1 VKINAVI
8 LVVTVSA
15 LSYWTGG
22 GKHVVHAATGS
33 ARIVITSLPL
43 RGYSADVSINGSRI
57 ASVGPDTPYRGEIAP
72 GKTVVAVEAGTV
84 EFVAEHDHEYVLEIT
99 MIPPGTAATLF
110 LGLLAPGSGY
120 SIALKRTIKPASAE
134 RRETPGIG
142 QGTGPIAPKGGESPN
157 AIASVTTLDHQTAQ
171 QTVMAD
177 PSIAA
182 AWREL
187 ASLFQVAGE
196 NDKAIRAYENADRF
210 EPGNATTLEALG
222 ALYAKAGQR
231 DKVRQV
237 WEKLRKIDKARAEQF
252 YSTFMLP

>member
-1 VKINAVI
+1 MENRSFTLRPV
-8 LVVTVSA
+8 
-15 LSYWTGG
+15 
-22 GKHVVHAATGS
+22 

-72 GKTVVAVEAGTV
+72 GKTVVTVEGGVV
-84 EFVAEHDHEYVLEIT
+84 EFVAKRDHEYVLEIT

-120 SIALKRTIKPASAE
+120 SIALKRTIEPASAE
-134 RRETPGIG
+134 GHEAPGIT
-142 QGTGPIAPKGGESPN
+142 QGTGPIARKGDESPN
-157 AIASVTTLDHQTAQ
+157 AIASVTTPDHHTAQ

-177 PSIAA
+177 PSVAA

-187 ASLFQVAGE
+187 ATRFQVAGE

-210 EPGNATTLEALG
+210 EPGNAATLEALG
-222 ALYAKAGQR
+222 VLYARAGQG
-231 DKVRQV
+231 DKVQQV

-252 YSTFMLP
+252 FSTYMLP